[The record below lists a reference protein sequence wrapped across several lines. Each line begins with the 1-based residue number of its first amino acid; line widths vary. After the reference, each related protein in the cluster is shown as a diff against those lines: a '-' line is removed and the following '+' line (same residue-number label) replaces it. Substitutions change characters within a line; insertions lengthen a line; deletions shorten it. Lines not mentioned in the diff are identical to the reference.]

1 MNPEVG
7 FGILPGLILPC
18 MFRGGWKKNTIS
30 KKKNYFALNY
40 LRAILLGVPALR
52 LLFSLTSHTEAQTN
66 CNNFAPR

>member
-30 KKKNYFALNY
+30 KKKK
-40 LRAILLGVPALR
+40 LLCPELPAGYYPR
-52 LLFSLTSHTEAQTN
+52 SPGAQASIQSDISH
-66 CNNFAPR
+66 